1 MKWPLLRWMVLVVT
15 AMAWSVTVYAQTT
28 VPSRA
33 PAVTKAKPAAQQ
45 AFATPEEAAA
55 ALANALRSDD
65 LRQIHSVLGPGS
77 GKVIRSGDPVQD
89 AAGRKRFLAA
99 YETSVKIE
107 PLGDA
112 KVTLLIGSEEFPFPF
127 PLLKT
132 ATGWKFDSKAGAEE
146 VLNRR
151 IGRNERA
158 AIQVCLAYVDAQREY
173 ATKDRDKDGLLA
185 YAQKFISTPG
195 EHDGL
200 YWETREGEA
209 ASPLGPLS
217 TRAKEQGYTNLG
229 TEPYH
234 GYYYKIL
241 TEQGADNPGGA
252 YSYVVRGKMIGGFA
266 LVAYPARWGASGVMT
281 LICNHQGVVY
291 EKNLGKDTV
300 AIAERMTRYNP
311 DASWK
316 KTDE

>member
-1 MKWPLLRWMVLVVT
+1 MNQPLLCCRALVAPAVTWPVT
-15 AMAWSVTVYAQTT
+15 AYAQTT
-28 VPSRA
+28 IPSRA
-33 PAVTKAKPAAQQ
+33 PAVTKAKPEAQRI
-45 AFATPEEAAA
+45 FATPEQAAA
-55 ALANALRSDD
+55 ELGNAIRSND
-65 LRQIHSVLGPGS
+65 LTQIHSVRGPGS

-89 AAGRKRFLAA
+89 AAGRKRFLEA
-99 YETSVKIE
+99 YETRVKIE
-107 PLGDA
+107 PSGDA

-127 PLLKT
+127 PLVKL

-151 IGRNERA
+151 IGRNERS

-173 ATKDRDKDGLLA
+173 ATKDRDKDGLLE
-185 YAQKFISTPG
+185 YAHKFISMPG

-200 YWETREGEA
+200 YWETREGEP
-209 ASPLGPLS
+209 ASPFGPLS
-217 TRAKEQGYTNLG
+217 ARAKEQGYNLG
-229 TEPYH
+229 SQPYH
-234 GYYYKIL
+234 GFYYKIL
-241 TEQGADNPGGA
+241 TAQGADNPGGA

-281 LICNHQGVVY
+281 FICNHQGVVY

-311 DASWK
+311 A
-316 KTDE
+316 

>member
-1 MKWPLLRWMVLVVT
+1 MNQPLLCCMALVVT
-15 AMAWSVTVYAQTT
+15 AATWPVTVYAQTPI
-28 VPSRA
+28 PSGA
-33 PAVTKAKPAAQQ
+33 QAVTKPGPEAQRI
-45 AFATPEEAAA
+45 FATPEQAAA
-55 ALANALRSDD
+55 ELAKAIRSND
-65 LRQIHSVLGPGS
+65 LKHIHSVLGPGS
-77 GKVIRSGDPVQD
+77 GKVIYSGDLVQD
-89 AAGRKRFLAA
+89 AAGRNRFLEA
-99 YETSVKIE
+99 YETSVKVE
-107 PLGDA
+107 PSGDA
-112 KVTLLIGSEEFPFPF
+112 RVVLLIGAEEFPFPF
-127 PLLKT
+127 PLVKT
-132 ATGWKFDSKAGAEE
+132 AAGWKFDSKAGAEE

-151 IGRNERA
+151 IGRNERS

-173 ATKDRDKDGLLA
+173 ATKDRDKDGLLE
-185 YAQKFISTPG
+185 YAHKFISTPG

-200 YWETREGEA
+200 YWETQEGEA

-217 TRAKEQGYTNLG
+217 ARAKEQGYKVG

-234 GYYYKIL
+234 GYHYKIL

-281 LICNHQGVVY
+281 FICNHQGVVY
-291 EKNLGKDTV
+291 EKNLGKGTV
-300 AIAERMTRYNP
+300 VIAERMTRYNP

>member
-1 MKWPLLRWMVLVVT
+1 MNQPLLCCMALVVT
-15 AMAWSVTVYAQTT
+15 AATWPVTVYAQTT
-28 VPSRA
+28 IPSGA
-33 PAVTKAKPAAQQ
+33 PAVTKAKPEAQRI
-45 AFATPEEAAA
+45 FATPEQAAA
-55 ALANALRSDD
+55 ELANAIRSNN
-65 LRQIHSVLGPGS
+65 LNHIHSVLGPGS

-89 AAGRKRFLAA
+89 AAGRKRFLEA
-99 YETSVKIE
+99 YATNVKIE
-107 PLGDA
+107 PSGDA
-112 KVTLLIGSEEFPFPF
+112 KVTLLIGAEEFPFPF
-127 PLLKT
+127 PLVKT
-132 ATGWKFDSKAGAEE
+132 ATGWKFDTKAGAEE

-151 IGRNERA
+151 IGRNERS

-173 ATKDRDKDGLLA
+173 ATKDRDKDGLLE
-185 YAQKFISTPG
+185 YAHKFISTPG

-200 YWETREGEA
+200 YWESQAGEA

-217 TRAKEQGYTNLG
+217 THAKEEGYINPG

-241 TEQGADNPGGA
+241 TAQGADNPGGA
-252 YSYVVRGKMIGGFA
+252 YSYIVRGQMIGGFA

-281 LICNHQGVVY
+281 FICNHRGVVY
-291 EKNLGKDTV
+291 EKNLGRGTV
-300 AIAERMTRYNP
+300 VIAERMTRYNP

>member
-1 MKWPLLRWMVLVVT
+1 MNHPLLWCMALVATAVT
-15 AMAWSVTVYAQTT
+15 WPVTIYAQTT
-28 VPSRA
+28 IPSRA
-33 PAVTKAKPAAQQ
+33 PAVTKAKPEAQRIFAAPEQ
-45 AFATPEEAAA
+45 AGA
-55 ALANALRSDD
+55 ALANALRSND
-65 LRQIHSVLGPGS
+65 LTYTHSVLGPGS

-89 AAGRKRFLAA
+89 AAGRKRFLEA

-107 PLGDA
+107 PSGGA
-112 KVTLLIGSEEFPFPF
+112 RVTLLIGSEEFPFPF
-127 PLLKT
+127 PLVKL
-132 ATGWKFDSKAGAEE
+132 ATGWKFDSKAGTEE
-146 VLNRR
+146 ILNRR
-151 IGRNERA
+151 IGRNERS

-173 ATKDRDKDGLLA
+173 ATKDRDKDGLLE
-185 YAQKFISTPG
+185 YAHKFISTPG

-217 TRAKEQGYTNLG
+217 TRAEEQGYANL
-229 TEPYH
+229 EPYH

-241 TEQGADNPGGA
+241 TAQGADNPGGA
-252 YSYVVRGKMIGGFA
+252 YSYIVRGKMIGGFA

-281 LICNHQGVVY
+281 FICNHHGVVY

-316 KTDE
+316 KSDE

>member
-1 MKWPLLRWMVLVVT
+1 MNRPLLWWLALVVT
-15 AMAWSVTVYAQTT
+15 AVTWPVTGSAQTT
-28 VPSRA
+28 LPSKA
-33 PAVTKAKPAAQQ
+33 LAVTKAKAATQQ
-45 AFATPEEAAA
+45 AFATPEEAAG
-55 ALANALRSDD
+55 ALANALRSND
-65 LRQIHSVLGPGS
+65 LKQIHSVLGPGS
-77 GKVIRSGDPVQD
+77 GKVIHSGDPIQD
-89 AAGRKRFLAA
+89 AAGRKRFLEA

-107 PLGDA
+107 HSGDA

-132 ATGWKFDSKAGAEE
+132 ATGWQFDAKAGAEE

-151 IGRNERA
+151 IGRNERS

-173 ATKDRDKDGLLA
+173 ATKDRYKDGLLE
-185 YAQKFISTPG
+185 YAHKLISTPG

-200 YWETREGEA
+200 YWETQEGEA

-217 TRAKEQGYTNLG
+217 TRAKEQGYSNLG
-229 TEPYH
+229 IGPYH

-252 YSYVVRGKMIGGFA
+252 YSYIVRGKMIGGFA

-281 LICNHQGVVY
+281 FICNHQGVVY
-291 EKNLGKDTV
+291 EKNLGKSTGL
-300 AIAERMTRYNP
+300 IAEQMTRYNP

-316 KTDE
+316 KADE

>member
-1 MKWPLLRWMVLVVT
+1 MALVATAVAWPVV
-15 AMAWSVTVYAQTT
+15 VYAQTT
-28 VPSRA
+28 IPS
-33 PAVTKAKPAAQQ
+33 PSITLAVTKAKPAVQQ
-45 AFATPEEAAA
+45 KFATPQEAAG

-65 LRQIHSVLGPGS
+65 LKQIHSVLGPGS

-107 PLGDA
+107 TLGDA
-112 KVTLLIGSEEFPFPF
+112 KVTLLIGAEEFPFPF
-127 PLLKT
+127 PLVKT
-132 ATGWKFDSKAGAEE
+132 ASGGWKFDTKAGAEE
-146 VLNRR
+146 ILNRR
-151 IGRNERA
+151 IGRNERS

-173 ATKDRDKDGLLA
+173 ALKDRDKAGLLA

-200 YWETREGEA
+200 YWETQEGEP
-209 ASPLGPLS
+209 ASPLGPMS
-217 TRAKEQGYTNLG
+217 TRARKQGYIDLG

-252 YSYVVRGKMIGGFA
+252 YNYIVRGKMIGGFA
-266 LVAYPARWGASGVMT
+266 LVAYPARWEASGVMT
-281 LICNHQGVVY
+281 FICNHQGVVY
-291 EKNLGKDTV
+291 EKNLGNGTV

>member
-1 MKWPLLRWMVLVVT
+1 MALVVT
-15 AMAWSVTVYAQTT
+15 AVTWPVTVYAQTT
-28 VPSRA
+28 IPSRA
-33 PAVTKAKPAAQQ
+33 AAVAKAKPETQRI
-45 AFATPEEAAA
+45 FATPEQAAA
-55 ALANALRSDD
+55 ELANAIRSND
-65 LRQIHSVLGPGS
+65 LMHIHSVLGPGS
-77 GKVIRSGDPVQD
+77 GKVIHSGDPVQD
-89 AAGRKRFLAA
+89 AAGRKRFLEA

-107 PLGDA
+107 PSGDA
-112 KVTLLIGSEEFPFPF
+112 RVTLLIGSEEFPFPF
-127 PLLKT
+127 PLVK
-132 ATGWKFDSKAGAEE
+132 AASGWKFDSKAGAEE

-151 IGRNERA
+151 IGRNERS

-173 ATKDRDKDGLLA
+173 ATKDRDKDGVLE

-217 TRAKEQGYTNLG
+217 ARAKEQGYKLG

-241 TEQGADNPGGA
+241 TAQGADNPGGA
-252 YSYVVRGKMIGGFA
+252 YSYIVRGQMIGGFA

-281 LICNHQGVVY
+281 FVCNHRGVVY

-300 AIAERMTRYNP
+300 VIAERMTRYNP

-316 KTDE
+316 KIDE